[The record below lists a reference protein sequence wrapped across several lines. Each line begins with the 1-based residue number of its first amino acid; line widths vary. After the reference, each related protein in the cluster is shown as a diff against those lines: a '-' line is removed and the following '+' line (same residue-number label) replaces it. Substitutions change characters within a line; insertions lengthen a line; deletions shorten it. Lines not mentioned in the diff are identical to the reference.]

1 MVRLVTLVTTLVR
14 SAGLSGLPGLDPDLS
29 CVWSTIDLA
38 SLTCSKSII
47 NDSDRTARRDYQPT
61 DDDAIRARLQTL
73 GFWRVQFI
81 YSSLITVCS
90 LSDSLFLSSLL
101 IAHTPTGTGIVQC
114 WRSKEHCTFTVSFKM
129 PLFSYVLFFSIVLT
143 PGISGT
149 WYPYF
154 DDRQQ
159 RDFIANR
166 SFIITQSILSSS
178 LREFFSSFL
187 FFFQVLICYR
197 NIQVHRRRLSKIL
210 YYY

>member
-61 DDDAIRARLQTL
+61 DDDAIL
-73 GFWRVQFI
+73 GYRRWAFEE
-81 YSSLITVCS
+81 YSSYTSLITVCS

-101 IAHTPTGTGIVQC
+101 IAHTPTGMGIVQC

-129 PLFSYVLFFSIVLT
+129 PLFLYVLFFSIVLT

-166 SFIITQSILSSS
+166 SFIITQSMLSSS
-178 LREFFSSFL
+178 LREFFLL
-187 FFFQVLICYR
+187 FFSF
-197 NIQVHRRRLSKIL
+197 SKS
-210 YYY
+210 